1 MSEDNDA
8 CITKKKWQYIIPFV
22 DFFVIIFSE
31 YFISFVV
38 TPIEQIDAD
47 KNENYHYHDILW
59 IYFNIIKISNR
70 LAYSKRGWCNRK
82 YESKCATG
90 HTSTFTSSILNF
102 TIDIKIKLSR
112 SNQEVLCLFKNFYQ
126 SNHIIVHPK
135 LRQPFSNQ
143 QVKGLIQCHFVCNL
157 SGLLYSNNSI
167 MSKNIET

>member
-1 MSEDNDA
+1 MPVLQ
-8 CITKKKWQYIIPFV
+8 KKWQYIIPFV

-47 KNENYHYHDILW
+47 KNVNYHYHDILW

-70 LAYSKRGWCNRK
+70 LAYSNRGWCNRK

-90 HTSTFTSSILNF
+90 YTSTLTSSILNF
-102 TIDIKIKLSR
+102 TIDIKIKLCR
-112 SNQEVLCLFKNFYQ
+112 SNQEVLCLFKNFHQ
-126 SNHIIVHPK
+126 SNRIIVHSK
-135 LRQPFSNQ
+135 LRQPFPNQ
-143 QVKGLIQCHFVCNL
+143 QVKGLNQCHFVCNF

>member
-1 MSEDNDA
+1 MMSVLQ
-8 CITKKKWQYIIPFV
+8 KKWQYIIPFV

-90 HTSTFTSSILNF
+90 YTSTLTSSILNF

-112 SNQEVLCLFKNFYQ
+112 SNQEVLCLFKNFHQ
-126 SNHIIVHPK
+126 SNRIIVHPS
-135 LRQPFSNQ
+135 LFSYI
-143 QVKGLIQCHFVCNL
+143 KME
-157 SGLLYSNNSI
+157 SI
-167 MSKNIET
+167 IFSPPTPTNAKKCSRRTM

>member
-1 MSEDNDA
+1 MLIRYHDCCQQSKIMSEDNDA

-112 SNQEVLCLFKNFYQ
+112 SNQEVLCLFKNFHQ
-126 SNHIIVHPK
+126 SNHIIVHSK
-135 LRQPFSNQ
+135 WRQ
-143 QVKGLIQCHFVCNL
+143 QCQAPQKQKVL
-157 SGLLYSNNSI
+157 Q
-167 MSKNIET
+167 